1 MRGWKSVRTFAAAVA
16 IAAASAGC
24 TAVPSMSDIWF
35 GPPSEPTP
43 EMKAEAER
51 IASLPTYTM
60 EVRYDGYEAKR
71 KEIPLEEVV
80 FVQDA
85 IDKSGVKG
93 NMGRMKVFIL
103 RPQPGM
109 IEPLRLPCDYDA
121 RKKIVA
127 NNMNYQIRPGDR
139 LYLVEDPTT
148 PLDDIV
154 SSIFPSGE
162 KTPSVWNN
170 P

>member
-1 MRGWKSVRTFAAAVA
+1 MRGWKSLWTLGVAAA
-16 IAAASAGC
+16 IAASSAGC
-24 TAVPSMSDIWF
+24 TAMPSMSDAWF
-35 GPPSEPTP
+35 GPSEPTP

-51 IASLPTYTM
+51 VASLPTYTM
-60 EVRYDGYEAKR
+60 EIRYDGYEPKR

-93 NMGRMKVFIL
+93 NIGRMKVFIL
-103 RPQPGM
+103 RPQPGQ

-127 NNMNYQIRPGDR
+127 NNMNYQIRPEDR
-139 LYLVEDPTT
+139 LFLIEDPTT
-148 PLDDIV
+148 PMDDIV

-162 KTPSVWNN
+162 KTPSVWSN